1 MSIIDDII
9 RALVDRNEVII
20 RGAVTVGL
28 ADGAVKMS
36 ADLRTEI
43 QDKKNNNKTVA
54 RMLVP
59 LSATARVDELVIPV
73 RVPRQ

>member
-9 RALVDRNEVII
+9 RALIDRNEVII
-20 RGAVTVGL
+20 KGAVTVGL

-59 LSATARVDELVIPV
+59 LSARAVVDEMVIPV

>member
-9 RALVDRNEVII
+9 RALIDRNEVII
-20 RGAVTVGL
+20 KGAVTVGL
-28 ADGAVKMS
+28 TDGAVKMS

-59 LSATARVDELVIPV
+59 LSATAKVDELVIPV
-73 RVPRQ
+73 RIPRQ

>member
-9 RALVDRNEVII
+9 RALVDRNEIVIK
-20 RGAVTVGL
+20 GAITVGL
-28 ADGAVKMS
+28 TDGAVKLS

-43 QDKKNNNKTVA
+43 QDKKNGNKPVA

-59 LSATARVDELVIPV
+59 MSARAIVDELVIPV
-73 RVPRQ
+73 RIPRQ